1 MYTVQAEWKGGAM
14 RMYFSVVH
22 IWILEAWPCKLYIH
36 ILLITTSLFSFLWS
50 LLTEEFEGELGSLFF
65 FLFFFFNS
73 PRSAVVSFSFLYSHT
88 LGAATDNNLSTH
100 WQWNHTVLLI
110 LLLTVKWLLCYRDRA
125 IGQPLKIS
133 VHQWLKTIVIVSIN
147 ISLTQITDG
156 SVFCYL

>member
-36 ILLITTSLFSFLWS
+36 ILLIPPLCSPFYGVSWLRSLKENWDLY
-50 LLTEEFEGELGSLFF
+50 F
-65 FLFFFFNS
+65 FLFIFFNS

>member
-1 MYTVQAEWKGGAM
+1 MEGGSHENVF
-14 RMYFSVVH
+14 FSGPH
-22 IWILEAWPCKLYIH
+22 LDTGGLTLQTLYPH
-36 ILLITTSLFSFLWS
+36 PAHPTSLFSFLWS

>member
-1 MYTVQAEWKGGAM
+1 MEGGSHENVF
-14 RMYFSVVH
+14 FSGPH
-22 IWILEAWPCKLYIH
+22 LDTGGLTLQTLYPH
-36 ILLITTSLFSFLWS
+36 PAHHHLSVLLFMESPDWGVWRRTGIFI
-50 LLTEEFEGELGSLFF
+50 FF
-65 FLFFFFNS
+65 FIFFFNS